1 MGHTILDRSLQ
12 GHSFASLSSSQI
24 QLDQSLGH
32 FNEQAS
38 APISLASMSLGSL
51 AFKTAHLAF
60 WEFATVS
67 KLSQVA
73 PRFILQG
80 GAKLFAL
87 SAEVSAFRSS
97 VSKLTQ
103 LSSSTSVPDAF
114 DSKGWRSTFIDFL
127 FLKTGGALS
136 RGQTIFL
143 THFAQAQAMLL
154 GHEMSARL
162 GFVDPQAGSYID
174 RLAQAEATNMALA
187 MGMAF
192 AHRISPGL
200 SRLEARMQAR
210 LETQQKPAL
219 PLAPSKSALPVMS
232 ALEINSASGVESK
245 VSAVPEGR
253 IDMWGER
260 LFKDSKSSWLKPSS
274 WRGPVRFFQDILL
287 NEMLRHEAMKKRMI
301 ALLDAITSAPDSQ
314 LRGLLQKYFPQ
325 GGKDAS
331 GLLRIVLNLGTWNR
345 LPNFLLIAGIKIGLW
360 SMARRFLAGQ
370 TPHSAIDQALR
381 WRKDGIESTLD
392 VVQENVLSAKEAD
405 HYTQTVLDLMR
416 DWSLEENIPARNAS
430 GLPVRHV
437 SVKLSGMTH
446 RLDPAVHDWALQD
459 AGKRLFKIFNAA
471 KKYAEAGKPVMV
483 NVDLEDAA
491 VADLSYAIFWKTL
504 EHPDLGDWQEAAIVV
519 QAYDTK
525 SEHTLRKVIH
535 NASAQG
541 KKIQVRL
548 VKGAYHGYEQIRAQ
562 RNGWPVPVFLSQQ
575 ETDANYRKLAQ
586 LALENHGKIH
596 PAFGSHNLE
605 DIAYI
610 QALREEMKL
619 PLETA
624 EHQFLRGVG
633 NHLAAAMVKNGIPA
647 RFYGPFGSQ
656 ANALGYMVRRLD
668 EVKLTSAIGQT
679 HLSGSWQQYRV
690 HKLDAISEAAA
701 SRNADRSPDFTPEP
715 ETDFSDPAV
724 RMAMVNAL
732 EQVRQE
738 MPFRITPLIDH
749 HFDRRH
755 VVPDGFSKPAQW
767 NKEVSLL
774 WHSSPEEIAKALE
787 LSQTGFEDWA
797 LNRTGARRAEILFN
811 AANQFSKMR
820 YYFAALLS
828 IEASK
833 PWHLALAEVNEGID
847 FLRAYAAQAPTLSK
861 TRSALG
867 VGVAITP
874 FNFPFGILLGE
885 IAGGL
890 AAGNAMLVK
899 PSEQTSAIAFK
910 AVQVLHRAGVP
921 QDTLQLLPGD
931 GAVGAALVKSPLVDF
946 IIFTGSVKTASDIVE
961 SARLHPSARHG
972 YKLVVAETGGKN
984 AAIVSATADLDVAVK
999 STLDAAFL
1007 FAGQRCS
1014 AVSRVFVVDSVAD
1027 AFIHRLKEG
1036 AGSMIVGDAIQPE
1049 TQVGAVIDFNAHR
1062 RILHAIEDGKK
1073 WAGSPENIFH
1083 GKPAASHSGYFV
1095 APWIFV
1101 GSDAQAPFA
1110 QMEHFGPL
1118 LAVIRVPNFAEALRL
1133 TNASNYGLTSALF
1146 SRDPEEI
1153 RQYLDQIE
1161 VGNAYVNRSP
1171 TGALVRVQP
1180 FGASHPRKDSG
1191 TGPKAGG
1198 LEYIYRFSRN
1208 PYEMDFEKTDFA
1220 IESLPESSA
1229 LGGDVLEKRQK
1240 IWSQTPPEL
1249 RLAWAKALLREL
1261 EKGSKLLAPEEA
1273 PLLAGRLRKYI
1284 SAARKYLHRQVTLEK
1299 RGEQNEEAH
1308 DWPNGIGFIP
1318 TEGESF
1324 ADFASASLAA
1334 LLMGNAV
1341 VLPHNPR
1348 SQILQSFISN
1358 AAQKML
1364 NQGISLDIPFE
1375 MTDGPASSLLNDRQI
1390 DFLIAHGR
1398 NANVLFQHFLPRL
1411 PNRPGF
1417 RRVIGG
1423 HMDDPN
1429 DALYLTRFSSSRVRS
1444 EEKLRHG
1451 AELDLH

>member
-38 APISLASMSLGSL
+38 DPISLASMSFGSL

-103 LSSSTSVPDAF
+103 LSSSTSIPDAF

-127 FLKTGGALS
+127 FLKAGGALS

-143 THFAQAQAMLL
+143 THFAQAQAMVW
-154 GHEMSARL
+154 GHGMSAKL
-162 GFVDPQAGSYID
+162 GLIDSQAGSYID
-174 RLAQAEATNMALA
+174 QLAQAQATNMALA
-187 MGMAF
+187 AGMAF

-200 SRLEARMQAR
+200 SRLEARMQVR

-219 PLAPSKSALPVMS
+219 PFAPSKSALPVMS

-245 VSAVPEGR
+245 VFEVPEGR

-260 LFKDSKSSWLKPSS
+260 LFKDSKSSWLKPST
-274 WRGPVRFFQDILL
+274 WRGPIRFFQDILL
-287 NEMLRHEAMKKRMI
+287 NEMLRHDAMKKRMI

-331 GLLRIVLNLGTWNR
+331 GLLRIVLNLGTSNR
-345 LPNFLLIAGIKIGLW
+345 LPNFFLVAGIKIGLW

-370 TPHSAIDQALR
+370 TPHSAIAQALR

-446 RLDPAVHDWALQD
+446 RLDPTVHDWALQD

-471 KKYAEAGKPVMV
+471 KEYAEAGKPVMV

-491 VADLSYAIFWKTL
+491 VADLSYAILWKTL
-504 EHPDLGDWQEAAIVV
+504 EHPNLQNWQDAAIVV
-519 QAYDTK
+519 QAYATK

-535 NASAQG
+535 NAHAQG

-548 VKGAYHGYEQIRAQ
+548 VKGAYHNYEQIRAQ
-562 RNGWPVPVFLSQQ
+562 RNGWPVPVFLNQQ

-586 LALENHGKIH
+586 IALENHDKIH

-610 QALREEMKL
+610 QALREEMGL
-619 PLETA
+619 PIEIA

-633 NHLAAAMVKNGIPA
+633 NHLAAAMVKNGVPA

-668 EVKLTSAIGQT
+668 EVNLNSAIGQT
-679 HLSGSWQQYRV
+679 HLSGSWQQYRFN
-690 HKLDAISEAAA
+690 KSDALIEGARAPKTV
-701 SRNADRSPDFTPEP
+701 RRDFTPEP
-715 ETDFSDPAV
+715 ETDFSDPNV
-724 RMAMVNAL
+724 RMAMASAL
-732 EQVRQE
+732 EEVQRE
-738 MPFRITPLIDH
+738 MPFRVTPLIDH
-749 HFDRRH
+749 YFDRSH
-755 VVPDGFSKPAQW
+755 IVPDGIGKPAQW

-787 LSQTGFEDWA
+787 LAQTGFEEWA
-797 LNRTGARRAEILFN
+797 FNRTGARRAEILFN

-820 YYFAALLS
+820 YFFAALLA

-847 FLRAYAAQAPTLSK
+847 FLRAYAAQAQKLSE

-921 QDTLQLLPGD
+921 QDSLQLLTG
-931 GAVGAALVKSPLVDF
+931 GGSIGAALVKSPLVDF
-946 IIFTGSVKTASDIVE
+946 VIFTGSVKTASDIMA
-961 SARLHPSARHG
+961 SAQTHPSARHG

-984 AAIVSATADLDVAVK
+984 AAIIGATADLDVAVK
-999 STLDAAFL
+999 NTLEAAFL
-1007 FAGQRCS
+1007 SAGQRCS
-1014 AVSRVFVVDSVAD
+1014 AVSRVFVVDSIAD
-1027 AFIHRLKEG
+1027 AFIHRLKEA
-1036 AGSMIVGDAIQPE
+1036 AGSIIVGDAIHPE

-1062 RILHAIEDGKK
+1062 RILHAIEEGKA

-1083 GKPAASHSGYFV
+1083 GSSSKSHNGYFV

-1101 GSDAQAPFA
+1101 GSDAQAPFV
-1110 QMEHFGPL
+1110 QTEHFGPL
-1118 LAVIRVPNFAEALRL
+1118 LAVIRVPDFAEALRQS
-1133 TNASNYGLTSALF
+1133 NASNYGLTSALF
-1146 SRDPEEI
+1146 SRDPDEI
-1153 RQYLDQIE
+1153 RQYLDHIE
-1161 VGNAYVNRSP
+1161 AGNAYVNRSP

-1240 IWSQTPPEL
+1240 TWAQTSPEL
-1249 RLAWAKALLREL
+1249 RIAWAKAILREL
-1261 EKGSKLLAPEEA
+1261 EKGPKLLAPEDA
-1273 PLLAGRLRKYI
+1273 SLLADRLRKYI
-1284 SAARKYLHRQVTLEK
+1284 SAARSYLHRQVTLEK

-1348 SQILQSFISN
+1348 SQILQSLISN

-1364 NQGISLDIPFE
+1364 SQGISLDIPFE

-1390 DFLIAHGR
+1390 DFLVAHGR
-1398 NANVLFQHFLPRL
+1398 NANILFQYFLPRL

-1429 DALYLTRFSSSRVRS
+1429 NTLYLTRFSSSRVRS
-1444 EEKLRHG
+1444 EETLRHG
-1451 AELDLH
+1451 AELNLR